1 MWQMENR
8 FESTVMEA
16 LNNSFGPLD
25 DSGGFLPLLIAA
37 ASNAVEDNLPDYLL
51 DLEDM
56 KGVPSPDTFKAL
68 LANSVIYMVMH
79 RCGMEPDT
87 LLFERDFQGIDEFAS
102 TDSFMILGCA
112 SSSISEMLLRE
123 IGDTVRNMEITEK
136 KRNRT
141 FAMPSNNR
149 YNDSNKTYPT
159 AITQNVEYLLDSVQA
174 STMLS
179 SSEFIVM
186 LNQAAPDREKLARL
200 LSISPEQMSYIT
212 DVEPGCGLIKYGS
225 TLVPFVNKFPKD
237 TKLYELM
244 TTKPGEGVFAGASND
259 DKQ

>member
-1 MWQMENR
+1 
-8 FESTVMEA
+8 
-16 LNNSFGPLD
+16 
-25 DSGGFLPLLIAA
+25 
-37 ASNAVEDNLPDYLL
+37 
-51 DLEDM
+51 M

-149 YNDSNKTYPT
+149 YNESN
-159 AITQNVEYLLDSVQA
+159 E
-174 STMLS
+174 
-179 SSEFIVM
+179 
-186 LNQAAPDREKLARL
+186 
-200 LSISPEQMSYIT
+200 
-212 DVEPGCGLIKYGS
+212 
-225 TLVPFVNKFPKD
+225 
-237 TKLYELM
+237 
-244 TTKPGEGVFAGASND
+244 
-259 DKQ
+259 